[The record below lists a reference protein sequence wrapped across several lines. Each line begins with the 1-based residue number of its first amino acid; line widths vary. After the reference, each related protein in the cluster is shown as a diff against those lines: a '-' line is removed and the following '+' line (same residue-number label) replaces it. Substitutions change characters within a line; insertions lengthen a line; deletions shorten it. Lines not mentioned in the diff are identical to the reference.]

1 MRNTLRKLGHLATI
15 GTLGFGL
22 EANAALILS
31 TGVTNSF
38 APVTGST
45 GTGGNDLPNKP
56 GTLLF
61 GQLYA
66 DQVGI
71 VDFFYVGT
79 EAGYTNTLH
88 YGSSSF
94 SSTPGHNFTAPD
106 QLIGSIGVG
115 AGQFVDFGFCTSG
128 GALVAAYDR
137 CAHNDDAGSL
147 IAQYNYK
154 ENPDDE
160 AGYRSIAFRALTS
173 YSASSGLAGA
183 SSYAPETTTDSALW
197 AIFWDDSGAKNDD
210 NHDDF
215 IAVARYRTTAVP
227 EPPAILLLCTGV
239 LALAARRRRAEA

>member
-1 MRNTLRKLGHLATI
+1 MLNTLRKLGPLATI
-15 GTLGFGL
+15 GALGFGL
-22 EANAALILS
+22 EANAALILD
-31 TGVTNSF
+31 TAVTNSF
-38 APVTGST
+38 APVTGTT

-66 DQVGI
+66 DQSGI

-94 SSTPGHNFTAPD
+94 SSTPGNNFTAPD

-115 AGQFVDFGFCTSG
+115 AGQFLDFGFCTSG
-128 GALVAAYDR
+128 GAEVGAYGR
-137 CAHNDDAGSL
+137 CAQNDDASSL

-154 ENPDDE
+154 ENAGDE

-173 YSASSGLAGA
+173 YSSSSGLASA
-183 SSYAPETTTDSALW
+183 PSYAPATTTDSALW

-215 IAVARYRTTAVP
+215 IAVARYRTTTVP
-227 EPPAILLLCTGV
+227 EPPAILLLGAGI
-239 LALAARRRRAEA
+239 LALAVRRRRREQ